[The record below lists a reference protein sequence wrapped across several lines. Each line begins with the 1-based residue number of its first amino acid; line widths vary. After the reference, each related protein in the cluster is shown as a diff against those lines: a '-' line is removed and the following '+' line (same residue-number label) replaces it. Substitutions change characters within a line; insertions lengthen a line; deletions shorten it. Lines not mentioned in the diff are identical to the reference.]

1 MSEEFKKGAKTMFD
15 YILMA
20 TANHYHMNPT
30 INKQCAAEA
39 AYATD
44 LAADALREVSPE
56 LYGEWLSLVELQKI
70 NAELRKDLMQAQKEN
85 LRLNTMLNTT
95 FGEIIRKLDA

>member
-44 LAADALREVSPE
+44 LAADALREVAPE
-56 LYGEWLSLVELQKI
+56 LHGEWLSLVELQQI
-70 NAELRKDLMQAQKEN
+70 NVELRKDLMESQKEN
-85 LRLNTMLNTT
+85 QRLKAMLNTT
-95 FGEIIRKLDA
+95 FGDLISKFKG